1 MSTTTS
7 VRDKLLEKYGTATSS
22 TGSSSNSSNKS
33 SSQSSKNSNLSSGG
47 VRDKLIEKYGNR
59 GDDPNSPSKTDEQK
73 NRVTSWLEKY
83 SKVTKGISDYTK
95 NRKDAYTEDVSGGFG
110 TQIEE
115 LLKEYEEIKDDFK
128 VQLPNSYG
136 YYKELKELSDSIS
149 KGNDFMSQFA
159 GEEEYNSYVA
169 RQKDYEEKRN
179 LDTDAYDRATRILE
193 QTLKEY
199 DSLSRWEQDA
209 KGRER
214 LEKIRQQYGS
224 MEDLGHMIDDRNT
237 YLQEAKLIQEKEA
250 GRERFDAVRE
260 SADFDDFKG
269 FDSGNTEIGY
279 RYINADENGR
289 ADLEQKYGQYAEEFG
304 YHAYDSLDDQEKEV
318 YNYLMNTGDRQGAA
332 DYLKYLQE
340 SLNYRKAQENFQA
353 FEDQQALEYAFGMAA
368 GLDQFRSSIQGL
380 GNMVSG
386 RDGYVPASYQQQLS
400 GMIREDLEDTGWRTP
415 DWMGGASL
423 GQMAYDAITTSAN
436 MAPSIL
442 TSIGLSFINPALG
455 KVGGAA
461 LMGMSAAGG
470 AYQEAINL
478 GFDKDQARG
487 YGVLVGASESVLG
500 AVLGGISKLGGNA
513 LGQTLVDNLGVA
525 DTAFKM
531 VARQLGGSLLS
542 EFGEEYLQE
551 VLTPVFENLALGTHK
566 DVKLISP
573 EAIYSGILGAL
584 TAVVMEGPGSISESK
599 GISRTGQQLQEA
611 GISEARL
618 AELGKTFSADT
629 VAYQLAGKV
638 SENTDAFTIGR
649 LFNVMGANLSEQNRN
664 DIANALVNEGMNP
677 DIARKHAEIMGYI
690 VDGGELSEVQMK
702 MIQKNDVLSKVMR
715 EVLIDEN
722 STVNQRMKG
731 YTEAA
736 EALNGNQRGSF
747 IPKAQEADSSQKVEE
762 KPTDMGNNKPTTEDE
777 QETDTEG
784 KTIQISTG
792 KPVEIQEVASIKDGK
807 MMLKLT
813 DGRTVNAD
821 DVNYGTESEALVYEA
836 VKEMGATAQAAN
848 VFVKGFKAVQEDGVT
863 ASAYAHGLSDA
874 YRYGKLGVPLN
885 TVKDN
890 PFLKTL
896 NPGQQDYAWRQGRK
910 AAGKKAALNEAKV
923 RRPKGATASGKGG
936 VYFTGRDGRVAD
948 WDSRMKNVVLKDT
961 QESAMQTMKVLSNA
975 LGLKFYV
982 HESYRDKNGK
992 LVIRDSNG
1000 KERSANGFYDPS
1012 DGSIHIDLNAGVDGQ
1027 GTMLFTMSHEMTH
1040 FVRQWSPSKYQKL
1053 ANFLVA
1059 EFSEKY
1065 GGETVDQLVHGKMKD
1080 TGLEYD
1086 DAFEEVVADA
1096 METMLTDGNL
1106 VEKLAKLKKQDKS
1119 IWQKIKDFIDNWA
1132 AKIRE
1137 AYEGLSP
1144 DSTEGRMV
1152 AEMVDSIDQ
1161 LQQLFAEGLVEASE
1175 NYKASLTPGEDG
1187 TVVNADGEPVAV
1199 AASDRSVMLSLRTYE
1214 EDGRDVLRRYLQKCV
1229 KQNTMTKEEMQ
1240 EMMDGIE
1247 GIYQICKNFK
1257 DQYAPFSSWSDAEV
1271 IRDTRG
1277 RPVFSVVTPN
1287 GDYKMNLDF
1296 SLVCKK
1302 RRTLDAVFN
1311 EMSRRGIID
1320 DFELGQK
1327 SVVKIN
1333 EIIRKYGLETACAL
1347 CFVDAKRFRQASMAD
1362 SFVSLYNE
1370 LVESLVPE
1378 DQKGTIDHFNF
1389 SGYATIKKV
1398 EGGIDTWDN
1407 AKLDFSHIN
1416 HVLNTYG
1423 SGTVEYKAAK
1433 YIKNNPKG
1441 RKLLLRGDFMSS
1453 QGFDAV
1459 KTQNQDILKLYNSK
1473 KGTGG
1478 PKAAFG
1484 DVQYLN
1490 EIVRKART
1498 WTPEKAYAV
1507 GGVRIQ
1513 SFSDYVPRMVFDY
1526 TQMIY
1531 DLAARKLPAHAYT
1544 KEVLFAKQF
1553 GLTGVK
1559 INLSLIPAVA
1569 EGGIAP
1575 GLDANGD
1582 YVWAGESF
1590 DYEEAKEIQNAE
1602 GYTENCGTI
1611 CVGVSDRHI
1620 RKLLGDPNIRMVIP
1634 YHKSGLNP
1642 IVAHMNKI
1650 AEFTDYT
1657 NKQNTT
1663 VKNTGAKADKHFDFN
1678 DALHKMGDNADP
1690 RAVIQQY
1697 FDWCDDNGYDPKF
1710 PEFRDH
1716 PNYYKLIE
1724 DFTLYDKDGRYVP
1737 QREVMAVFPKADSAF
1752 GSMKELIRE
1761 GLQEDAVVEG
1771 KRDKSLSAIVDEIQR
1786 TIPKTDAEIADEQVA
1801 QADRDLEAEVK
1812 YSSGLLEYSVRDTES
1827 VSNRSL
1833 LANALESATVN
1844 DIERKRLQE
1853 YKAKIEEVQA
1863 AEEKLR
1869 ELNLLLNAEQDQ
1881 KRLKEI
1887 RLEAQQTANR
1897 ITIFDK
1903 QLLRLEA
1910 TKPLQDVLKREQ
1922 KAAYD
1927 RGVQKGKKALE
1938 EYRVRAE
1945 KKQQETIQ
1953 RHQESRKRSL
1963 DNRKKTEM
1971 RQKIRKVIRDLDK
1984 FLNRGDK
1991 KRNVKEG
1998 LKGFVSEALSSAEIL
2013 FTDSFSNEDMLRNGV
2028 GTDLTSQEQKLLEE
2042 ARSILD
2048 EISNLPAGYE
2058 GYLNR
2063 QNQESKLRSKLDYR
2077 MSKLKDVFLRER
2089 ERLNRTKVSTVLGN
2103 LADAYGR
2110 LQGDEEAYVQGA
2122 YHENVHEYLKMLK
2135 EDIGGTIVRDMTL
2148 DQLEE
2153 LYKAYTMVMTT
2164 VRNANRMFAE
2174 NMKQTRD
2181 ATAKQVMAEVKKAG
2195 GVHLLRL
2202 KATEWIN
2209 SFDWNNY
2216 KPVYAFERIG
2226 SETMKTLYGNI
2237 RKGQDNWAVDI
2248 QEANDFRQKL
2258 WQKYGYG
2265 KWDRKKTYRFTS
2277 SSGIDFD
2284 LNLEQIMSLYAYS
2297 KREQAHDHLLKGG
2310 FVFDGNTEMVVNKKG
2325 LKLTYLNKNA
2335 TAYNLSYEILEEIIS
2350 KLTPEQKQFVDEM
2363 QDYLSVTMGEKGN
2376 EVSMQLYGVKLF
2388 NEQNYFPL
2396 RSAGQY
2402 MERAKEADLKKEQG
2416 QVNIAN
2422 SGFSKAVKAK
2432 ANNPVVL
2439 SGFMDVWAG
2448 HVNEMS
2454 MYHSFVLPMED
2465 FRRVYNY
2472 STPHAEGHQSAS
2484 VNGVIQNAYGSA
2496 ATDYIDQLY
2505 RDLNGGA
2512 LTDNRTGPINKLM
2525 GLFKK
2530 GAVFASASVTI
2541 QQPSAIARAT
2551 ALVDVKYF
2559 IGPKVDAKRHKA
2571 LWAEVKKYAPVAV
2584 IKEMGYFDTNMG
2596 RSATD
2601 FLTTEE
2607 YSGLNEK
2614 AKALVTDEKYRDELL
2629 SRAPA
2634 LADELTWCSIWEAVK
2649 RETKAKHPKM
2659 DGKSEAFLKIAGDR
2673 FSEVIDKTQVYD
2685 SVLAR
2690 SANMRSKDTGMKMAT
2705 AFMAEP
2711 TTSINMVADALLKAK
2726 RGDKKSGRKAIG
2738 SVVASVILN
2747 SFLVSFVYAARDDDE
2762 DETYGEKYISSF
2774 LSGIKDG
2781 VNPATYIPFVKDI
2794 VSIIQGYDVERSDM
2808 AVISDLWNAY
2818 KQLER
2823 DDVSAWKKVEGFA
2836 GSICQIFGVPV
2847 KNIMRD
2853 VRSAYQTFD
2862 TIVNGEKGTTRGT
2875 AYAIVEGITGE
2886 KDSNAEQLYKAR
2898 KAGDKEHASRVEARY
2913 AKNAENAEEA
2923 EKSANAAVRSVITGK
2938 YMDGEITLA
2947 EATMELTQYAGMKP
2961 DEAYWLMDGWKY
2973 KKETGSD
2980 EGYNK
2985 YNALYDAVQT
2995 GKDLTSVI
3003 KTYTD
3008 NGVDQKTLTG
3018 QITDH
3023 FKEQYVNMSA
3033 SERAG
3038 LKGHL
3043 VNAYEQCGM
3052 TREKAADK
3060 LKDWDFEANYGFAYS
3075 DRKQAY
3081 LDGNVTAAV
3090 LKNVLISEGGY
3101 SAEDAEYQIEAYEWE
3116 KQGIPGATTAAIRNY
3131 QQYCKGVGVSR
3142 EIYMKIRDFSNDT
3155 ENDTDPKTG
3164 KKIAYSAMKKIMAEI
3179 NNQPVTNEQK
3189 DALARSMGWKESNIK
3204 KYKLW

>member
-22 TGSSSNSSNKS
+22 TGSSSNSSTKS
-33 SSQSSKNSNLSSGG
+33 SSQSSKSSTPSSDG

-95 NRKDAYTEDVSGGFG
+95 KRNEAYTEDVSGGFG

-115 LLKEYEEIKDDFK
+115 LLKEYDEIKDDFK

-136 YYKELKELSDSIS
+136 YYKDLKELSDSIS

-169 RQKDYEEKRN
+169 EQKAYEEKRN

-260 SADFDDFKG
+260 NADFDDFKG

-386 RDGYVPASYQQQLS
+386 RDEYVPASYQQQLS
-400 GMIREDLEDTGWRTP
+400 GMIREDLADSGWKTP

-461 LMGMSAAGG
+461 LMGMSATGG

-584 TAVVMEGPGSISESK
+584 TAVVMEGPGGISEAR
-599 GISRTGQQLQEA
+599 GISRTGRQLQEA

-649 LFNVMGANLSEQNRN
+649 LFNEMGANLSEQNRN

-731 YTEAA
+731 YAEAA
-736 EALNGNQRGSF
+736 EALNGNQRGNV
-747 IPKAQEADSSQKVEE
+747 IPKAQEADSSQNVEE
-762 KPTDMGNNKPTTEDE
+762 KHSDMGNNKPTTEDE

-910 AAGKKAALNEAKV
+910 AAGKQAALNEAKV
-923 RRPKGATASGKGG
+923 RRPKGATASGNGG

-1000 KERSANGFYDPS
+1000 KERSANGFYDTS
-1012 DGSIHIDLNAGVDGQ
+1012 DGSIHIDLNAGAEGQ

-1199 AASDRSVMLSLRTYE
+1199 AASDRRYSNRRMSLNASEISAIQNIGRISVNQFNSQNIKDTERLAK
-1214 EDGRDVLRRYLQKCV
+1214 RYW
-1229 KQNTMTKEEMQ
+1229 MEMGTKSPFFRAWFGDWRVNDQ
-1240 EMMDGIE
+1240 TQV
-1247 GIYQICKNFK
+1247 QIANRKG
-1257 DQYAPFSSWSDAEV
+1257 
-1271 IRDTRG
+1271 DTRG
-1277 RPVFSVVTPN
+1277 VQHNDDTGWDITVS
-1287 GDYKMNLDF
+1287 GQ
-1296 SLVCKK
+1296 
-1302 RRTLDAVFN
+1302 VFN
-1311 EMSRRGIID
+1311 ETKSHRG
-1320 DFELGQK
+1320 LANKNAQPYLPY
-1327 SVVKIN
+1327 IN
-1333 EIIRKYGLETACAL
+1333 
-1347 CFVDAKRFRQASMAD
+1347 D
-1362 SFVSLYNE
+1362 
-1370 LVESLVPE
+1370 
-1378 DQKGTIDHFNF
+1378 
-1389 SGYATIKKV
+1389 
-1398 EGGIDTWDN
+1398 
-1407 AKLDFSHIN
+1407 
-1416 HVLNTYG
+1416 
-1423 SGTVEYKAAK
+1423 
-1433 YIKNNPKG
+1433 
-1441 RKLLLRGDFMSS
+1441 
-1453 QGFDAV
+1453 
-1459 KTQNQDILKLYNSK
+1459 
-1473 KGTGG
+1473 
-1478 PKAAFG
+1478 
-1484 DVQYLN
+1484 
-1490 EIVRKART
+1490 IVRKAVLLDSYGIGVGKAKSDNSLLMHSMYAVADIGHGPEVLKLYVEEMNNPASDLTTKRSYQLQNI
-1498 WTPEKAYAV
+1498 EKAFNASVRVQGQPPSSLTSTLNAV
-1507 GGVRIQ
+1507 KIVA
-1513 SFSDYVPRMVFDY
+1513 D
-1526 TQMIY
+1526 
-1531 DLAARKLPAHAYT
+1531 
-1544 KEVLFAKQF
+1544 LFAAVKQHDTAFSPNPVSKATNADGTPKEMYHGTSNSGFTVFNTYGGNF
-1553 GLTGVK
+1553 GLFGK
-1559 INLSLIPAVA
+1559 GS
-1569 EGGIAP
+1569 
-1575 GLDANGD
+1575 
-1582 YVWAGESF
+1582 Y
-1590 DYEEAKEIQNAE
+1590 
-1602 GYTENCGTI
+1602 
-1611 CVGVSDRHI
+1611 
-1620 RKLLGDPNIRMVIP
+1620 
-1634 YHKSGLNP
+1634 
-1642 IVAHMNKI
+1642 
-1650 AEFTDYT
+1650 FTD
-1657 NKQNTT
+1657 N
-1663 VKNTGAKADKHFDFN
+1663 
-1678 DALHKMGDNADP
+1678 
-1690 RAVIQQY
+1690 
-1697 FDWCDDNGYDPKF
+1697 
-1710 PEFRDH
+1710 PE
-1716 PNYYKLIE
+1716 
-1724 DFTLYDKDGRYVP
+1724 V
-1737 QREVMAVFPKADSAF
+1737 ADSYTR
-1752 GSMKELIRE
+1752 K
-1761 GLQEDAVVEG
+1761 G
-1771 KRDKSLSAIVDEIQR
+1771 KGQNPGVYGVYLSIKNPLDM
-1786 TIPKTDAEIADEQVA
+1786 DA
-1801 QADRDLEAEVK
+1801 QADMNAWKRAFEDADLDLSYLDGVVTNEDAFRQLKENLADEGYLRWEAEDLVTELIEGMGYDGITHIGGGRYGSK
-1812 YSSGLLEYSVRDTES
+1812 DGPKHRVYIAFEPEQIKSSTDNIGTFDGSNPDIRYQKRDTES
-1827 VSNRSL
+1827 VSNRTL

-1853 YKAKIEEVQA
+1853 YKAKTEEVQA

-1984 FLNRGDK
+1984 ILNRGDK

-2013 FTDSFSNEDMLRNGV
+2013 FTDSISNEDMLRNGV

-2048 EISNLPAGYE
+2048 EISNLPSGYE

-2153 LYKAYTMVMTT
+2153 LHKAYTMVMTT

-2174 NMKQTRD
+2174 NMKQTRE

-2216 KPVYAFERIG
+2216 KPVYAFERLG

-2237 RKGQDNWAVDI
+2237 RKGQDSWAVDI

-2472 STPHAEGHQSAS
+2472 STPHAEGQQSAS

-2512 LTDNRTGPINKLM
+2512 LTDNRTGLINKLM

-2614 AKALVTDEKYRDELL
+2614 AKALVTDEKNRDELL

-2947 EATMELTQYAGMKP
+2947 EATMELTQYAGMEM

-2995 GKDLTSVI
+2995 GKDLKSVI

-3179 NNQPVTNEQK
+3179 NKQPVTNEQK